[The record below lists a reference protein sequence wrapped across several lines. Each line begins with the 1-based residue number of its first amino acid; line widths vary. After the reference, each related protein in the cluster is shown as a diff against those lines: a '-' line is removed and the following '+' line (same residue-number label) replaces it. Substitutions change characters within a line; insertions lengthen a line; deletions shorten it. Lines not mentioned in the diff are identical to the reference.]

1 LKLLQ
6 RTAANIAD
14 FPDFPVQPSGLS
26 GISGKKAALKSPHK
40 KFWRSSM
47 DQLDGVTIAF
57 MTVVGAKPKS
67 LVATKHS
74 PINEG
79 LKLFSYTVGRDGPW
93 RKAFTA
99 GGFFKGRSQSI
110 GLVTILLFGFPV
122 TATAN
127 PHTKI
132 SQITGGGI

>member
-1 LKLLQ
+1 
-6 RTAANIAD
+6 
-14 FPDFPVQPSGLS
+14 
-26 GISGKKAALKSPHK
+26 
-40 KFWRSSM
+40 M

-57 MTVVGAKPKS
+57 MTLVGAKPKS
-67 LVATKHS
+67 LVATKDR

-79 LKLFSYTVGRDGPW
+79 LKLFGHTLGRDGPW
-93 RKAFTA
+93 RKALTA

-110 GLVTILLFGFPV
+110 GLVTILLFAFPI
-122 TATAN
+122 TATAI